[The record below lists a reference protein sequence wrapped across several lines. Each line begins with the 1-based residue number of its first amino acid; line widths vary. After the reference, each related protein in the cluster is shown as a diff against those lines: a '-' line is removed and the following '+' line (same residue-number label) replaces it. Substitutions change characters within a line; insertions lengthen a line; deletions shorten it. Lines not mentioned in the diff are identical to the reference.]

1 MYDVAVDIRK
11 RSKTYVVGASTYFY
25 ILFVLKE
32 EYTQEGILILKN
44 RLSKRN
50 RGQKQFKTHV
60 IN

>member
-1 MYDVAVDIRK
+1 M
-11 RSKTYVVGASTYFY
+11 VGVSTYFC

-32 EYTQEGILILKN
+32 EYTQDGILILKN